1 MAEQILD
8 QIRDVVDGEIVWIP
22 TLTLDS
28 TTRQVNPEGTVGF
41 RWSEARRDDC
51 NAFPRSHRGM
61 GDLDLGLWADKLTS
75 VSSSY
80 HSTSVM
86 PSKISCWRYTLD
98 WRGLF

>member
-28 TTRQVNPEGTVGF
+28 SARQVNSGGTVGF
-41 RWSEARRDDC
+41 RWPEACRNDC

-61 GDLDLGLWADKLTS
+61 GDLDLGLPA
-75 VSSSY
+75 
-80 HSTSVM
+80 HS
-86 PSKISCWRYTLD
+86 
-98 WRGLF
+98 